1 MIRKKWIASVGIGL
15 ITVMMFFGIVSTAT
29 VAAEEKL
36 KWRMATVYPRGSDYR
51 ECYHG
56 FTEKVRIMSAGRLVI
71 EDIYDGE
78 GVSALEI
85 LGAVKTGLI
94 EMGAPYMAFHAG
106 EIPAGLVEL
115 GLPGAPVD
123 VIPYMTL
130 LHETEWEKIL
140 RKEYARHN
148 IYWLSEYF
156 QAPMMLLTKK
166 PINSLEDLSKMKIR
180 SPGAYGKMLKNLGAA
195 PVVMAFGEVY
205 TALATGVVDGIG
217 GNPFTDLRDGRF
229 YEVAKYVYPLPI
241 VNNLAANL
249 VVNLDHWNKLPDDL
263 KEILEVAGRWHAIDQ
278 ATKSLLWNQEA
289 FNEMKAS
296 GVKWGPDPSKED
308 KTRWQEAAMKLWPE
322 YAEKDPTSKEL
333 IEIQKAFMAKMGM

>member
-1 MIRKKWIASVGIGL
+1 MIRIRCFNYAIIGL
-15 ITVMMFFGIVSTAT
+15 VSLVIVLGTVSTS
-29 VAAEEKL
+29 VKAAEKNF

-85 LGAVKTGLI
+85 LGAVKSGLL

-130 LHETEWEKIL
+130 IHETEWKQIL

-241 VNNLAANL
+241 VNNLSANI
-249 VVNLDHWNKLPDDL
+249 VVNLEQW
-263 KEILEVAGRWHAIDQ
+263 R
-278 ATKSLLWNQEA
+278 
-289 FNEMKAS
+289 
-296 GVKWGPDPSKED
+296 
-308 KTRWQEAAMKLWPE
+308 
-322 YAEKDPTSKEL
+322 
-333 IEIQKAFMAKMGM
+333 